1 MRVNRL
7 LNKRAKIL
15 LSLVLTIILVISNS
29 VFIVSGASTTTEP
42 QFKFKAK
49 ITGSVCEIW
58 GTNPNR
64 QEGDWVTML
73 ATANKLP
80 SASNLTGADIAYIDQ
95 FETGT
100 NGSFVMRFQLLT
112 DRISSSKGH
121 KKIYIIMNS
130 EGCKV
135 SNYLEVDVLPVTGTV
150 SNVKSNSIR
159 VGMDVYDASSTKLTE
174 DNLLD
179 SMKRGGNEL
188 YFKLGSYWYNL
199 LDDKCVN
206 SDWLV
211 SSNALTTTEVNNL
224 LWGQWYQSGNASP
237 VYFK

>member
-1 MRVNRL
+1 MRINRL

-15 LSLVLTIILVISNS
+15 LSLVLTVILIISNS

-64 QEGDWVTML
+64 QEGDCVTML

-80 SASNLTGADIAYIDQ
+80 TASNLTGADIAYIDQ

-159 VGMDVYDASSTKLTE
+159 VGMDVYDASSIRLTE

-188 YFKLGSYWYNL
+188 YFKLGSNWYNL

>member
-1 MRVNRL
+1 MN
-7 LNKRAKIL
+7 
-15 LSLVLTIILVISNS
+15 
-29 VFIVSGASTTTEP
+29 
-42 QFKFKAK
+42 QFKF
-49 ITGSVCEIW
+49 
-58 GTNPNR
+58 
-64 QEGDWVTML
+64 ML
-73 ATANKLP
+73 
-80 SASNLTGADIAYIDQ
+80 
-95 FETGT
+95 
-100 NGSFVMRFQLLT
+100 RFQLLT

-130 EGCKV
+130 QGCSV

-150 SNVKSNSIR
+150 SSVKSNSIR

-188 YFKLGSYWYNL
+188 YFKLGSNWYNL

-211 SSNALTTTEVNNL
+211 SSNALTTSEVNNL
-224 LWGQWYQSGNASP
+224 MWGQWYQSGNASP

>member
-1 MRVNRL
+1 MRIKTL
-7 LNKRAKIL
+7 LNKKLTKTILSIL
-15 LSLVLTIILVISNS
+15 LTLILILSNS
-29 VFIVSGASTTTEP
+29 VFIVSGSSSTEP

-49 ITGSVCEIW
+49 ITGTVCEVW

-64 QEGDWVTML
+64 QAGDWVVML

-80 SASNLTGADIAYIDQ
+80 SAGNITGDDIAYIDQ

-100 NGSFVMRFQLLT
+100 NGSFMLRFQLLT

-130 EGCKV
+130 QGCSV

-150 SNVKSNSIR
+150 SSVKSNSIR

-188 YFKLGSYWYNL
+188 YFKLGSNWYNL

-211 SSNALTTTEVNNL
+211 SSNALTTSEVNNL
-224 LWGQWYQSGNASP
+224 MWGQWYQSGNASP

>member
-1 MRVNRL
+1 MRINTL
-7 LNKRAKIL
+7 LNKKPTKII
-15 LSLVLTIILVISNS
+15 LSLVLTLILILSNS
-29 VFIVSGASTTTEP
+29 VFIVSGSSTTEP

-49 ITGSVCEIW
+49 ITGTVCEVW

-80 SASNLTGADIAYIDQ
+80 SAGNLTDDDIAYIDQ
-95 FETGT
+95 FKTGT
-100 NGSFVMRFQLLT
+100 NGSFMLRFQLLT

-130 EGCKV
+130 EGCSV

-150 SNVKSNSIR
+150 SSVKSNSIR
-159 VGMDVYDASSTKLTE
+159 VGMDVYDASSTRLTE

-188 YFKLGSYWYNL
+188 YFKLGSYWYDL

-224 LWGQWYQSGNASP
+224 LWGQWYQSGSASP